1 MVERN
6 NMRDFVKEVKEF
18 NEIAGTKEEFNV
30 RSSALYTGLIFE
42 ELAELIASLQI
53 EKSEDANWNWEAVQK
68 FLEDMGTKFKSG
80 EYDEVFDNVDRVE
93 FLDACVDI
101 AVVALGGGIAIG
113 GDIEGACL
121 EVSANNLSKFPL
133 VDGKRV
139 VLKDENGKIK
149 KPADFQRVELSKYI
163 RG

>member
-1 MVERN
+1 MRN
-6 NMRDFVKEVKEF
+6 FVQEIKEF
-18 NEIAGTKEEFNV
+18 NEIAGTPEVFDV
-30 RSSALYTGLIFE
+30 RKAALYTGLIFE
-42 ELAELIASLQI
+42 ELAELIESLQI
-53 EKSEDANWNWEAVQK
+53 QGEDAEEWNAVQK
-68 FLEDMGTKFKSG
+68 FLEDMGTHFKAG
-80 EYDEVFDNVDRVE
+80 EYDEEFDNVDRVE

-121 EVSANNLSKFPL
+121 EVSSNNLSKFPI
-133 VDGKRV
+133 VDGKRT

-149 KPADFQRVELSKYI
+149 KPDNFQRVELSKYI

>member
-1 MVERN
+1 
-6 NMRDFVKEVKEF
+6 MRDFVKEVKEF
-18 NEIAGTKEEFNV
+18 NAIAGTPEVFDK
-30 RSSALYTGLIFE
+30 RKAALYTGLIFE
-42 ELAELIASLQI
+42 ELAELIESLQVTGD
-53 EKSEDANWNWEAVQK
+53 ESTAWNDVK
-68 FLEDMGTKFKSG
+68 VFLDDMGTKFKSG
-80 EYDEVFDNVDRVE
+80 EYDYTFDTVDRVE

-101 AVVALGGGIAIG
+101 SVVSMGAGIAIG

-133 VDGKRV
+133 VDGVRT
-139 VLKDENGKIK
+139 VLKDDNGKIM